1 MDEQMEEIFLDQ
13 IESDFMLLEEENEQA
28 VIPDGVDPR
37 DFKNLELPQDLRDF
51 MDLELI
57 KKNRYHYNP
66 FWEKRTASPG
76 FLWANFQVANVE
88 SIRMLKKKID
98 GKLENARRKN
108 GKNEEIGEL
117 SAVLQDV
124 DYGVFI
130 QFYGTGMEALAC
142 MGTAAKKVFSMIC
155 LQLMGP
161 YGKDMQ
167 NINVSWKHVQKMM
180 EEEYWLSKRIVHE
193 EYLKE
198 RGLEYSKSF
207 MECISIPREYMSYEI
222 YKRGIRELRTQ
233 TVLVTS
239 KKRSAH
245 TAKILYKTK
254 SNGCFLINPLILFNG
269 NRGLLVKSNGTM
281 SEEKEEWI
289 RTVWDDTA
297 APEEYLSLLGLISVR
312 WLPPSY
318 KTYGNDELKYD
329 FTNKKTEYHEPDRL
343 ALKHVLVK
351 KEQGKYTSRGLFVK
365 IYKEGIFPMFTL
377 GKNGILVLVDIF
389 HAMLRNPSKD
399 KVTLRYTDTW
409 FYYKPAKVQKK
420 GSETGR
426 RAAFYKGLNEC
437 IAHSLICRSDI
448 PDTYFINPLFFFVGD
463 RGKLRVSSPLPEDE
477 DI

>member
-1 MDEQMEEIFLDQ
+1 MDERVEESFFSQTD
-13 IESDFMLLEEENEQA
+13 SDFMLLEEENVQA
-28 VIPDGVDPR
+28 ALPDGVDSR
-37 DFKNLELPQDLRDF
+37 DFKKLELPQNLRDF
-51 MDLELI
+51 MDLEQI

-88 SIRMLKKKID
+88 SIRMLKKRID

-108 GKNEEIGEL
+108 RKEEIGEL

-130 QFYGTGMEALAC
+130 QLYGTGIDSLAY
-142 MGTAAKKVFSMIC
+142 MSTAAKKVFSMIC

-167 NINVSWKHVQKMM
+167 NINVSWKYVQKMM
-180 EEEYWLSKRIVHE
+180 EEEYWLSKHIIYE
-193 EYLKE
+193 DYLKE

-207 MECISIPREYMSYEI
+207 MECISICKEYMSYEM
-222 YKRGIRELRTQ
+222 YKRGIRELREQ
-233 TVLVTS
+233 TVTVTS
-239 KKRSAH
+239 QKGPVQKV
-245 TAKILYKTK
+245 KILYKTK
-254 SNGCFLINPLILFNG
+254 SNGCFLINPLVLFNG
-269 NRGLLVKSNGTM
+269 NRGLLVKSNRAM

-289 RTVWDDTA
+289 RMIWNDGA
-297 APEEYLSLLGLISVR
+297 PPEEYLALLNRISLR

-329 FTNKKTEYHEPDRL
+329 FADKKVTYHEPDRL

-377 GKNGILVLVDIF
+377 GKNGMLVLVDIF
-389 HAMLRNPSKD
+389 HAMLRSPSKD
-399 KVTLRYTDTW
+399 KVTLRYTDTR
-409 FYYKPAKVQKK
+409 FFYKPAKVQKK

-437 IAHSLICRSDI
+437 ISHSLICRSDI

-463 RGKLRVSSPLPEDE
+463 RVKLRVSGSMLGKG
-477 DI
+477 IS